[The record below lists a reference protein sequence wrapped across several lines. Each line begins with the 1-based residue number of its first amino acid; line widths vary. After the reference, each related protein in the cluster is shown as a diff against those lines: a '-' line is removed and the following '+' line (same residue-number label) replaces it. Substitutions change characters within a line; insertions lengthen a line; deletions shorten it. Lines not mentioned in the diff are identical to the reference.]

1 MRIPKSLII
10 GSTILLI
17 SCGENVKKV
26 AFQPLSLPP
35 PMPASMVLSQAD
47 VECLS
52 DAALDKVIILD
63 KRRKTL
69 REIIKS
75 TQQ

>member
-1 MRIPKSLII
+1 MNIKKSLII

-17 SCGENVKKV
+17 SCGENVKKA

-35 PMPASMVLSQAD
+35 PIPASMVLSQ
-47 VECLS
+47 EELSCLS
-52 DAALDKVIILD
+52 DAALGKVIFLD
-63 KRRKTL
+63 KRKNTL
-69 REIIKS
+69 KDIIKS